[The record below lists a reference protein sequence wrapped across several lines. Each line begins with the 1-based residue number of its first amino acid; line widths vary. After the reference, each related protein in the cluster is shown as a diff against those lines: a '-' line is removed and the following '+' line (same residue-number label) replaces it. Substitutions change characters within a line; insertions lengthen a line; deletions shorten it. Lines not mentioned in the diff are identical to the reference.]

1 MIRNL
6 SKKEELIM
14 EQNYYKLQDLIKNVS
29 TLDESDEANES
40 AKEALR
46 NFYDVYSKLPPDKSY
61 STNQFHSEYMF
72 YLIKIHTSLK
82 KGDYVRAVNELSN
95 MLYRNSML
103 YLQPRI
109 YYNVIKV
116 LEEYVIKK

>member
-6 SKKEELIM
+6 SKKEKLIM
-14 EQNYYKLQDLIKNVS
+14 EQNYYKLQDMLKDVS
-29 TLDESDEANES
+29 VLDKSDEANES

-46 NFYDVYSKLPPDKSY
+46 SFYDVYSQLPPDKSY

-72 YLIKIHTSLK
+72 YLIKIHSALN
-82 KGDYVRAVNELSN
+82 KGDYGRAVNELMN
-95 MLYRNSML
+95 VLYRNSML

-109 YYNVIKV
+109 YYNVVKV
-116 LEEYVIKK
+116 LEEHVVKK